1 MTDQPIPLDKLAKV
15 YIKIRDRV
23 QELTRVYEAEV
34 EQLKEQQDQVKG
46 AMKDQLLA
54 MGATSSRTDAGTVIL
69 SQKTRYY
76 AQDWDAMKN
85 FIREHDALDLFE
97 KRLAQKNV
105 EQFLSDNPGVVPPG
119 LQSQTEYDVAVRRP
133 SAK

>member
-1 MTDQPIPLDKLAKV
+1 MTEELIPLDKLAKV

-23 QELTRVYEAEV
+23 QELTRAYETEV
-34 EQLKEQQDQVKG
+34 EALKAQQDQVKH

-69 SQKTRYY
+69 SEKTRYY
-76 AQDWDAMKN
+76 AQDWDAMKD

-119 LQSQTEYDVAVRRP
+119 LQSQTEYDVSVRRP

>member
-1 MTDQPIPLDKLAKV
+1 MSDTPVPLDKLAKV
-15 YIKIRDRV
+15 YIKIRERV
-23 QELTRVYEAEV
+23 QEMTRAYESEV
-34 EQLKEQQDQVKG
+34 EALKEQQDQIKH

-54 MGATSSRTDAGTVIL
+54 MGATSSRTDSGTVIL

-76 AQDWDAMKN
+76 AQDWDAMKD

-119 LQSQTEYDVAVRRP
+119 LQSQTEYDVSVRRAA
-133 SAK
+133 AK

>member
-1 MTDQPIPLDKLAKV
+1 LDKLAKV

>member
-1 MTDQPIPLDKLAKV
+1 MSDTPVPLDKLAKV
-15 YIKIRDRV
+15 YIKIRERV
-23 QELTRVYEAEV
+23 QEMTRAYEAEV
-34 EQLKEQQDQVKG
+34 EALKEQQDQIKH

-54 MGATSSRTDAGTVIL
+54 MGATSSRTDSGTVIL

-76 AQDWDAMKN
+76 AQDWDAMKD

-119 LQSQTEYDVAVRRP
+119 LQSQTEYDVSVRRAA
-133 SAK
+133 AK

>member
-1 MTDQPIPLDKLAKV
+1 
-15 YIKIRDRV
+15 
-23 QELTRVYEAEV
+23 
-34 EQLKEQQDQVKG
+34 
-46 AMKDQLLA
+46 MKDQLLA
-54 MGATSSRTDAGTVIL
+54 MGATSSRTDSGTVIL

-76 AQDWDAMKN
+76 AQDWDAMKD

-119 LQSQTEYDVAVRRP
+119 LQSQTEYDVSVRRAA
-133 SAK
+133 AK